1 MSKMWLFNSLLVL
14 GTFIFMEGFAWFAHK
29 YIMHGPMW
37 NWHESHHVHH
47 KGWWETNDLFG
58 VIFGISA
65 TALIVI
71 GSEIENLRW
80 LMYIGFGI
88 TLYGISYFIFHDVI
102 VHRRVKIKFKT
113 NNRYLQRI
121 IRAHYVHHKVHE
133 RDGAEAFGFLYA
145 PKKYEKSEVGSQ
157 R

>member
-1 MSKMWLFNSLLVL
+1 MLLPIFLVL

-58 VIFGISA
+58 IIFGVSA

-71 GSEIENLRW
+71 GSEVETLRW

-88 TLYGISYFIFHDVI
+88 TLYGIAYFIVS
-102 VHRRVKIKFKT
+102 RRDCASSNQNQIQNQQPLFT
-113 NNRYLQRI
+113 AY
-121 IRAHYVHHKVHE
+121 HS
-133 RDGAEAFGFLYA
+133 GALCT
-145 PKKYEKSEVGSQ
+145 P
-157 R
+157 